1 MKPPIEPAHSEER
14 SMLDLIRLQALHVV
28 IDSLPLTA
36 RQRDLAEE
44 TIGSLSPEA
53 ADTVIRAHQR
63 LVETLPAA
71 LAAIDRVKRARRSA
85 HRNRSAHPAA
95 PTSHPNDG
103 GA

>member
-1 MKPPIEPAHSEER
+1 MNPPIEPAHSEER
-14 SMLDLIRLQALHVV
+14 PMLDPIRTQALRLV
-28 IDSLPLTA
+28 IDSLPLTE

-85 HRNRSAHPAA
+85 HRHKSTDRAA
-95 PTSHPNDG
+95 PTPNLKDG
-103 GA
+103 ET

>member
-1 MKPPIEPAHSEER
+1 
-14 SMLDLIRLQALHVV
+14 MLDPIRLQALRVV
-28 IDSLPLTA
+28 IDSLPLTE

-71 LAAIDRVKRARRSA
+71 LAAIDRVKRVRRSA
-85 HRNRSAHPAA
+85 HRNKSAHPAA
-95 PTSHPNDG
+95 PTSHHNDG

>member
-1 MKPPIEPAHSEER
+1 
-14 SMLDLIRLQALHVV
+14 MLDPIRTQALRVV
-28 IDSLPLTA
+28 IDSLPLTE

-71 LAAIDRVKRARRSA
+71 MAAIDRVKRARRSA
-85 HRNRSAHPAA
+85 HRHKSTDRAA
-95 PTSHPNDG
+95 PTPNLKDG
-103 GA
+103 ET